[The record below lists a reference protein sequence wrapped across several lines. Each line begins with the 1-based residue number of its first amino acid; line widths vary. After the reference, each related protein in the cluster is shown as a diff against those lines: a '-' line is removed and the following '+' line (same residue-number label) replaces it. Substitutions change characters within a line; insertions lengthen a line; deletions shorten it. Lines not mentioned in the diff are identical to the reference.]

1 MKRPL
6 ISAQRDM
13 LSEDRSAPAPEAR
26 LYMLRILSIT
36 ALLSMTVPALAQDA
50 AAPDAS
56 QRLIPAPATD
66 AGSPGFRIEWE
77 VKNRFRLFKNEADF
91 QRHVAASRGDGVLAA
106 EQRLAAA
113 SEGHGWARD
122 MVDNLCIDQS
132 GRIPE
137 FCQRGGER
145 ENYMAPADYPVG
157 VLAAGDVPPG
167 ASCTWSFDDGQ
178 SAPRQVTVPCEE
190 EVRLRVRADATT
202 VATLDIP
209 LSDGTA
215 QRVTADIQVKNVL
228 IAGMGDSIAAG
239 EGNPDRAVALDDG
252 GFCFRRFLAGSTSEY
267 FRPGRANFRGSKACD
282 QGFSVGNTSADWA
295 KLNARW
301 WSATCHRSLYGYQ
314 LRAALAL
321 AIEQPHIAVTFL
333 PLACSGST
341 IELGFFGSLRARE
354 CPASG
359 YCTTNNPSQM
369 SRLQEA
375 MQLARKHDRNRK
387 LDLVLLTIGA
397 NDIWFAGLVADVIIE
412 APTERTLFT
421 KGGMITSVPEAEKIL
436 DKDLPAD
443 FARLRAALK
452 PFVGGDL
459 SRVVFVT
466 YGNPA
471 LHNGGQVCPGGLDG
485 FDVHPAFNADP
496 ARLKRVAEF
505 VERKFLPGIR
515 SLALCEGKGC
525 KDPATERMTFV
536 DSHQDAFASHGFCA
550 RAETDPP
557 FDRACFTEKGDGFE
571 NNPAIAAIDPLK
583 CEYRARDFRPYASR
597 ARWVRT
603 ANDSY
608 FTAMT
613 FPEGISPV
621 LQPSDLHDA
630 TWGATSAVYG
640 GAIHPTAEGHAAMAD
655 AALPALRGLLELQA
669 PAQIIVEPLAPLT
682 APAVQ

>member
-1 MKRPL
+1 MPPFGKFARSMLRPL
-6 ISAQRDM
+6 
-13 LSEDRSAPAPEAR
+13 L
-26 LYMLRILSIT
+26 T
-36 ALLSMTVPALAQDA
+36 AIFAVLAAPALAQA
-50 AAPDAS
+50 QAGAPPVPG
-56 QRLIPAPATD
+56 QTPQLIPAPA
-66 AGSPGFRIEWE
+66 AGAAPPIRIEWE
-77 VKNRFRLFKNEADF
+77 VKNRFRLFKNESDF

-106 EQRLAAA
+106 ERRLATA
-113 SEGHGWARD
+113 SDGHGWARD
-122 MVDNLCIDQS
+122 MVGNLCVDQS

-145 ENYMAPADYPVG
+145 EHYMAPADYPIG
-157 VLAAGDVPPG
+157 VLAAGNLPPN
-167 ASCTWSFDDGQ
+167 ATCAWTFDDGQ
-178 SAPRQVTVPCEE
+178 GAPRQVTVPCEE
-190 EVRLRVRADATT
+190 EVRLRVRASKATT
-202 VATLDIP
+202 AALDVGFP
-209 LSDGTA
+209 DGTA
-215 QRVTADIQVKNVL
+215 QRVVADILVKDVL

-282 QGFSVGNTSADWA
+282 ASLSSTYGNTSADWA

-321 AIEQPHIAVTFL
+321 AIEQPHVAVTFL

-341 IELGFFGSLRARE
+341 IDLGFFNSLRARE
-354 CPASG
+354 CPATG
-359 YCTTNNPSQM
+359 NCTTNNPSQM
-369 SRLQEA
+369 SRLKDA
-375 MQLARKHDRNRK
+375 MELARKHDKERK

-412 APTERTLFT
+412 APTERTLFA
-421 KGGMITSVPEAEKIL
+421 KGGMIIDVPEAEKIL
-436 DKDLPAD
+436 DNDLPGD

-452 PFVGGDL
+452 PYVGGDL
-459 SRVVFVT
+459 SRVIYVT

-471 LHNGGQVCPGGLDG
+471 LANGGQVCPGGPGG

-496 ARLKRVAEF
+496 ARLKRVAQF
-505 VERKFLPGIR
+505 VEKRFLPR
-515 SLALCEGKGC
+515 MRALALCEGKGC
-525 KDPATERMTFV
+525 KDAATERMTFV
-536 DSHQDAFASHGFCA
+536 DSHQDAFADHGFCA

-571 NNPAIAAIDPLK
+571 NNPAVGATDPMK
-583 CEYRARDFRPYASR
+583 CEYRARDFRPYAPR

-613 FPEGISPV
+613 FPEGISPA

-640 GAIHPTAEGHAAMAD
+640 GAVHPTAEGHAAMAD
-655 AALPALRGLLELQA
+655 AALPALRGLLELPS
-669 PAQIIVEPLAPLT
+669 PAEIHIEPLPPLQVPQT
-682 APAVQ
+682 LPR